1 MTPTGSRNMGLD
13 QSKHR
18 IYVAAGTRGRRE
30 LDVYCFLPVNVPS
43 PSSPSEILPVIVF
56 PLTVPV

>member
-18 IYVAAGTRGRRE
+18 IYVAAGTFAPPAGGRGRPT
-30 LDVYCFLPVNVPS
+30 VVPGS
-43 PSSPSEILPVIVF
+43 FKLLVIGR
-56 PLTVPV
+56 

>member
-1 MTPTGSRNMGLD
+1 VNASAHSNSSSSDDKPDGLE
-13 QSKHR
+13 S
-18 IYVAAGTRGRRE
+18 RGRRE